1 MQRNALATLSLALIL
16 GGASSALAQG
26 GDLGGVTM
34 RVLDDVSDVETI
46 VLDIRAARGETE
58 GSEDESGDADR
69 DVTTERGDETAAERR
84 ERQDLEDAED
94 EEHAEGEL
102 EDNDVEQTP
111 VEPEAE
117 PVVE

>member
-1 MQRNALATLSLALIL
+1 MQRQVLLSFATALAV
-16 GGASSALAQG
+16 GCASSAFAQA

-34 RVLDDVSDVETI
+34 RVLDDVSDIEAV

-58 GSEDESGDADR
+58 GIEDEGGGADR
-69 DVTTERGDETAAERR
+69 EVAAERGDETAAERR

-94 EEHAEGEL
+94 EEHGEGEL

>member
-1 MQRNALATLSLALIL
+1 MQRKALLALATALAV
-16 GGASSALAQG
+16 GCASSVSAQA

-34 RVLDDVSDVETI
+34 RVLDDVSDVDTV

-58 GSEDESGDADR
+58 GAEGEGPDADR
-69 DVTTERGDETAAERR
+69 GTAAERGDETAEERR
-84 ERQDLEDAED
+84 ERQDIEDAED
-94 EEHAEGEL
+94 EEHGEGEL

-111 VEPEAE
+111 VEPVEE

>member
-1 MQRNALATLSLALIL
+1 MQRQALLALATALAV
-16 GGASSALAQG
+16 GCASSVLAQA

-34 RVLDDVSDVETI
+34 RVLDDVSDIETV

-58 GSEDESGDADR
+58 GAEGEGEGGDRAAA
-69 DVTTERGDETAAERR
+69 TERGEETAEERR

-94 EEHAEGEL
+94 EEHGEGEL
-102 EDNDVEQTP
+102 EDRDVEQPP
-111 VEPEAE
+111 VEPDAE